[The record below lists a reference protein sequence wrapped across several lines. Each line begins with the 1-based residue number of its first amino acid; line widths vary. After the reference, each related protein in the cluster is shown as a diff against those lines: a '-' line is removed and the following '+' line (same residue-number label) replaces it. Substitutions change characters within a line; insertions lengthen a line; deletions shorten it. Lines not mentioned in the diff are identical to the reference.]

1 MRTGRGPVV
10 AVLAAAL
17 LTAPLA
23 SCGSGE
29 EPGREGFTVGLLL
42 PSRAVP
48 RWEHADRPLIE
59 AQVKKLC
66 PGCRVEYANAE
77 NDVTRQREQMISMVT
92 KGAEVLILDAADTR
106 ALRSSIQ
113 EARRAGVPVIAYDR
127 LAEGPIT
134 GYVGFDGIQVG
145 RLQGEALLRAME
157 RRTGS
162 GDADV
167 VMMNGD
173 PTSPNADSYRKGALS
188 ELDGEVR
195 IARAYNT
202 LDWSTQNA
210 HSNMSAAVAALG
222 PDRIDGVLAA
232 NDNIAAGVIAALK
245 SAGVTKLP
253 PVTGQDAD
261 LDAVRRIVT
270 GEQYMTV
277 YKPFVKE
284 AAAVAEMAVA
294 VGRGQDARDTAT
306 TTVDSPTH
314 KRIPAVLLQPTAV
327 TVRDIRR
334 TLIDGGLYTTGQIC
348 TRELRAA
355 CDRAG
360 ITSGPGG

>member
-1 MRTGRGPVV
+1 MRTRRRQ
-10 AVLAAAL
+10 AATVLAAAL
-17 LTAPLA
+17 LALPLA
-23 SCGSGE
+23 SCGGDGDSDA
-29 EPGREGFTVGLLL
+29 EGFTVGLLL

-59 AQVKKLC
+59 AKVKQLC

-77 NDVTRQREQMISMVT
+77 NDVTRQRQQMISMVT
-92 KGAEVLILDAADTR
+92 KGAKVLILDAADTR
-106 ALRSSIQ
+106 AVRSSIQ

-134 GYVGFDGIQVG
+134 GYVGFDGLQVG
-145 RLQGEALLRAME
+145 RLQGEALLKAMGKRAE
-157 RRTGS
+157 G
-162 GDADV
+162 GNI

-173 PTSPNADSYRKGALS
+173 PTSPNAALYRKGALS
-188 ELDGEVR
+188 VLSGEVR
-195 IARAYNT
+195 IARSYNT

-210 HSNMSAAVAALG
+210 HTNMSAAIAALG

-261 LDAVRRIVT
+261 LDAVRRMVR
-270 GEQYMTV
+270 GQQYMTV
-277 YKPFVKE
+277 YKPFEKE
-284 AAAVAEMAVA
+284 AAAVAAMAVG
-294 VGRGQDARDTAT
+294 VGRGEDPHDSAT
-306 TTVDSPTH
+306 TVVDSPTTR
-314 KRIPAVLLQPTAV
+314 RIPSVLLVPRAV
-327 TVRDIRR
+327 TARDIER
-334 TLIDGGLYTTGQIC
+334 TLIKGGLYTTGQIC
-348 TRELRAA
+348 AGENRAA

-360 ITSGPGG
+360 LTDGSAGP